1 MNEVSNS
8 DSPMTMTLN
17 FFCWPLPVVPLKAPI
32 MAKHDDDDD
41 DDESWPCM
49 YVWSCMHVVRRP

>member
-8 DSPMTMTLN
+8 DSPMTMTLK
-17 FFCWPLPVVPLKAPI
+17 FFCWPLPVVPLKAPM
-32 MAKHDDDDD
+32 MAKHD